1 MRSVLVCATETGT
14 TSRMMNKGFESKIV
28 RPASHKATSHCCC
41 WIWDFWT
48 FDLKP
53 QEPEYAPP
61 HVCVQ
66 RFGTHVAPASLTQAP
81 VRSGPIKDRGNTPSY
96 RMRYELAAVCCHGT
110 RVMWYNRRERWHGGN
125 VMNTTATPATPEARD
140 VLDRA
145 LKLSA
150 PEREVIARRL
160 MDSVAPPPGV
170 YESEDALRAE
180 LLRRIED
187 IESGRVKPITPE
199 EMFANV
205 RKALDEAR
213 NT

>member
-1 MRSVLVCATETGT
+1 
-14 TSRMMNKGFESKIV
+14 
-28 RPASHKATSHCCC
+28 
-41 WIWDFWT
+41 
-48 FDLKP
+48 
-53 QEPEYAPP
+53 
-61 HVCVQ
+61 
-66 RFGTHVAPASLTQAP
+66 
-81 VRSGPIKDRGNTPSY
+81 
-96 RMRYELAAVCCHGT
+96 
-110 RVMWYNRRERWHGGN
+110 
-125 VMNTTATPATPEARD
+125 MNTTATPATPEARD